1 MMVDMVHRD
10 DVWTNST
17 SWGHIFN
24 MCFLL
29 RSRTSDD
36 GGGRG
41 DKREQ
46 CFDTVTP
53 KYTISEK
60 AFVEGRGI
68 LLDNTLS

>member
-1 MMVDMVHRD
+1 M
-10 DVWTNST
+10 N
-17 SWGHIFN
+17 I
-24 MCFLL
+24 
-29 RSRTSDD
+29 DD

-60 AFVEGRGI
+60 ALVEGRGI